1 MTLSLSVCLYPGT
14 LKMDY
19 NEGLSVKLDDME
31 TIISILNLFQ
41 PDKQYTDMLC
51 AFYGDTIDHL
61 KVESVC
67 QNCRGVFS
75 RWTNM
80 GLRGCRT
87 HPGRY
92 ADSTWECCNT
102 MTSLKQYEAL
112 SIHQQQLQ
120 TIAATTLNKPIIY
133 KYETPGKIAGCVAA
147 DHFTMADQKVITDEQ
162 YNAIERMQ
170 TEYQRDQT
178 TFMRLDQLLTPHR
191 LTTSARIEIPL
202 LIFLLLPNI
211 ARRRILYLV
220 CKVPFSITQDQAA
233 RQDMTSIFNVNA
245 ASTGLHPFEGTEME
259 RASITLDSN
268 TKFNLADIFVYIS
281 RVDSSTM
288 YLK

>member
-1 MTLSLSVCLYPGT
+1 
-14 LKMDY
+14 MDY
-19 NEGLSVKLDDME
+19 NESLSVKLDDME

-41 PDKQYTDMLC
+41 PDKQYTDLLY

-61 KVESVC
+61 KVEGAC

-112 SIHQQQLQ
+112 SIHQQQLH
-120 TIAATTLNKPIIY
+120 TTLNKPIIY

-147 DHFTMADQKVITDEQ
+147 DHFTMADQKVITEEQ
-162 YNAIERMQ
+162 AVQ
-170 TEYQRDQT
+170 S
-178 TFMRLDQLLTPHR
+178 H
-191 LTTSARIEIPL
+191 
-202 LIFLLLPNI
+202 
-211 ARRRILYLV
+211 
-220 CKVPFSITQDQAA
+220 
-233 RQDMTSIFNVNA
+233 
-245 ASTGLHPFEGTEME
+245 
-259 RASITLDSN
+259 
-268 TKFNLADIFVYIS
+268 
-281 RVDSSTM
+281 
-288 YLK
+288 